1 MSNFLR
7 ANDTSNS
14 PDGSLPPLS
23 PGSASSLQP
32 VAASENPDET
42 YSLTGT
48 PANAPSEFDGNSVS
62 TAPPSRMIPTDRGPL
77 GKQFDKNSMWIL
89 IGCNVLVFMSSV
101 CVMVLELTAS
111 RLIAKH
117 VGSSLYTWTSVIGVV
132 LAGITIGNFLGG
144 WLADKAPATKLL
156 NWLFLTA
163 SILCLSVLWLDGVAS
178 SQDRPVGLS
187 WPAWVL
193 CVVGM
198 VFFLPSMALGTISP
212 VVASLALSHSRKVGV
227 TVGNVYAWGA
237 FGSIV
242 GTFLGG
248 FILIDTF
255 GTRAIVALVAGTL
268 AVMGFLSAGSQ
279 WAFRSAVLF
288 GWMQF
293 VTIVGLSAAVTDVGA
308 RDFATFLA
316 GEPASLNDPFMQ
328 GENGRPWAKYGK
340 RLGGQL
346 HALGLTLGLR
356 DDAIGEY
363 HDESNYSYINVTQTT
378 EHGQRVSVLKLDKLI
393 HSYFVTDDPTQ
404 LNYDYEK
411 VYAAVTEQSVATWDR
426 TTSVSLNE
434 IRKEVSQWRQA
445 NAVAHPVLAPN
456 AIRGEGL
463 NALDQE
469 VRKVLE
475 GNSDDPRVLANAAT
489 ENAAAE
495 SVALADVFQRFPSP
509 VIFDAERQTL
519 SLHGGMTPEL
529 RDELLRRH
537 PYSHYWQAIERL
549 AEMTRRADWG
559 DFGSAPL
566 ATLPS
571 GIAIPEELKT
581 RVLFDRHL
589 QALNVY
595 RSLDADD
602 VRTLLRLGDSEAVT
616 YREAIERLYRQSRQV
631 GTLFLGGGG
640 FVFPRWIES
649 LFPHEPLIHV
659 AELDPG
665 VKAAVQARMGL
676 PPDDQTRVKTTIGD
690 ARNFVD
696 DRVRL
701 NQAAKNRGEKP
712 VLYDFVYGDA
722 FNDFS
727 VPWHL
732 TTKEFSEKI
741 ASLLHPTEGIYLVNL
756 IDIYPRTEF
765 PPGPHETLEVTIKGN
780 LPEALTSRI
789 ASKDFWTAAPTLY
802 SGLELQS
809 QSDLSGYR
817 LRFLGLMSDELRDR
831 LLKLA
836 EGYPPLADAAKRLYA
851 DSRKHWIAGEI
862 PHTLTEIIDQ
872 PEEWVGVPAPF
883 EGVEVW
889 QAADYSAY
897 RLAVRGVMSEVL
909 RERLLKLAENKPSYA
924 EAVQKLFDNSRK
936 QRTGRFLGS
945 YVNTIALVFPHVYVF
960 SSEIDLPHANR
971 DTFVIVAS
979 KRKLD
984 LKELRQASQHWSGAP
999 FASLETNAKDKP
1011 PQARGQMSQILA
1023 NAHGIVLTDNYA
1035 PVDNL
1040 LSAVFDER

>member
-1 MSNFLR
+1 MSNSSN
-7 ANDTSNS
+7 ANDASDS
-14 PDGSLPPLS
+14 ADGSRPLLS
-23 PGSASSLQP
+23 PASASSRQP
-32 VAASENPDET
+32 IAASDPPGET
-42 YSLTGT
+42 YSLNS
-48 PANAPSEFDGNSVS
+48 PAANSSPEFDGNSRKTSVS
-62 TAPPSRMIPTDRGPL
+62 GAAHSEVGVHSGKRMT
-77 GKQFDKNSMWIL
+77 KNSLWVL
-89 IGCNVLVFMSSV
+89 VGCNVLVFMSSV

-144 WLADKAPATKLL
+144 WLADKALPSKLL

-163 SILCLSVLWLDGVAS
+163 SILCLSVLWLDGLAS
-178 SQDRPVGLS
+178 QQGRPDGWS
-187 WPAWVL
+187 WPAWVVF
-193 CVVGM
+193 VVGM

-212 VVASLALSHSRKVGV
+212 VVASLALSHSRRVGT

-268 AVMGFLSAGSQ
+268 AVMGILSAGGQ

-293 VTIVGLSAAVTDVGA
+293 VTWIGLSAAITDVGA
-308 RDFATFLA
+308 RDCAEWFGSLTTLTDDDFERSVKMSRWTSF
-316 GEPASLNDPFMQ
+316 GERF
-328 GENGRPWAKYGK
+328 GK
-340 RLGGQL
+340 QL
-346 HALGLTLGLR
+346 HEMGLTLGLR

-363 HDESNYSYINVTQTT
+363 HDESNYSYINVTQQT
-378 EHGQRVSVLKLDKLI
+378 ENGQRVAVLKLDKLI
-393 HSYFVTDDPTQ
+393 HSYYVTDDPTQ

-426 TTSVSLNE
+426 STTVKLDDVRNEVAQWQQARAAVRRPLPPDEGRAEGQDALDRDARKLLDGDTSVTKTDAADAS
-434 IRKEVSQWRQA
+434 KETDA
-445 NAVAHPVLAPN
+445 
-456 AIRGEGL
+456 
-463 NALDQE
+463 
-469 VRKVLE
+469 
-475 GNSDDPRVLANAAT
+475 
-489 ENAAAE
+489 
-495 SVALADVFQRFPSP
+495 FQQLPSW
-509 VIFDAERQTL
+509 VTFDAQKQTL
-519 SLHGGMTPEL
+519 SLRGGMTPGL

-537 PYSHYWQAIERL
+537 PYSNYWQAIERL
-549 AEMTRRADWG
+549 AEMARRSDWG
-559 DFGSAPL
+559 DFGSVPL
-566 ATLPS
+566 ASLPS
-571 GIAIPEELKT
+571 DVEIPEGLKQQ
-581 RVLFDRHL
+581 VLYDRHL

-595 RSLDADD
+595 RTLNEDD
-602 VRTLLRLGDSEAVT
+602 VQTLLRLGNPDAVT
-616 YREAIERLYRQSRQV
+616 YREAVLKLYRQSRQV

-640 FVFPRWIES
+640 FVFPRWIET

-659 AELDPG
+659 AELDPA
-665 VKAAVQARMGL
+665 VKGAVQARMGL
-676 PPDDQTRVKTTIGD
+676 LPDGETRVQTTIGD

-701 NQAAKNRGEKP
+701 NNTAAKRGEKP

-732 TTKEFSEKI
+732 TTREFSEKI

-756 IDIYPRTEF
+756 IDIYPRTEYPAKAKKPDGSYERIEGDLPEVLTRGVDEF
-765 PPGPHETLEVTIKGN
+765 EDWVSCPAPYEGLEV
-780 LPEALTSRI
+780 SR
-789 ASKDFWTAAPTLY
+789 T
-802 SGLELQS
+802 
-809 QSDLSGYR
+809 
-817 LRFLGLMSDELRDR
+817 
-831 LLKLA
+831 
-836 EGYPPLADAAKRLYA
+836 
-851 DSRKHWIAGEI
+851 
-862 PHTLTEIIDQ
+862 
-872 PEEWVGVPAPF
+872 
-883 EGVEVW
+883 
-889 QAADYSAY
+889 ADYSGF
-897 RLAVRGVMSEVL
+897 RMAVRGVMSEKMQ
-909 RERLLKLAENKPSYA
+909 ERLLKLADNKPGYTD
-924 EAVQKLFDNSRK
+924 AVRKLFEKSRM

-945 YVNTIALVFPHVYVF
+945 YVNTISLVFPHVYVF
-960 SSEIDLPHANR
+960 SSEIDVPHANR

-984 LKELRQASQHWSGAP
+984 LTDLRQASQHWRGAP
-999 FASLETNAKDKP
+999 FASLEPGTKGNP
-1011 PQARGQMSQILA
+1011 PQARGQMGQILA

>member
-1 MSNFLR
+1 MPNSPN
-7 ANDTSNS
+7 ANDANNS
-14 PDGSLPPLS
+14 TGGSFPALS
-23 PGSASSLQP
+23 PASASSQQP
-32 VAASENPDET
+32 VAASANPGET
-42 YSLTGT
+42 YSLTG
-48 PANAPSEFDGNSVS
+48 PSAKAPSEFDGNSMKAAV
-62 TAPPSRMIPTDRGPL
+62 TGPTTSEVGVQT
-77 GKQFDKNSMWIL
+77 GKRLAKNSLWVL

-144 WLADKAPATKLL
+144 WLADKAPPSKLL

-178 SQDRPVGLS
+178 GQDRPDGWS

-193 CVVGM
+193 CVVAM

-212 VVASLALSHSRKVGV
+212 VVASLALSHSRKVGR

-268 AVMGFLSAGSQ
+268 AVMGILSAGGQ

-288 GWMQF
+288 GWMQL
-293 VTIVGLSAAVTDVGA
+293 VTWIGLSAAITEVGM
-308 RDFATFLA
+308 RDFAEWYGTVATLTDDDFDRSLKISRWTSF
-316 GEPASLNDPFMQ
+316 GERF
-328 GENGRPWAKYGK
+328 GR
-340 RLGGQL
+340 QL
-346 HALGLTLGLR
+346 HEMGLTLGLR
-356 DDAIGEY
+356 EDGLGEY
-363 HDESNYSYINVTQTT
+363 HDESNYSYINVTQQT
-378 EHGQRVSVLKLDKLI
+378 ENGQRVAVLKLDKLI
-393 HSYFVTDDPTQ
+393 HSYYVSDDPTQ

-426 TTSVSLNE
+426 ATSVSLGEVRDE
-434 IRKEVSQWRQA
+434 ITQWRQA
-445 NAVAHPVLAPN
+445 RTVVRPLPPE
-456 AIRGEGL
+456 EGRNGGL
-463 NALDQE
+463 DALDQDA
-469 VRKVLE
+469 RKLLDGITNE
-475 GNSDDPRVLANAAT
+475 TKPDSD
-489 ENAAAE
+489 ENASKA
-495 SVALADVFQRFPSP
+495 VDVFQQLPSW
-509 VIFDAERQTL
+509 VTFDAEKRTL
-519 SLHGGMTPEL
+519 SLRGGMTPGL

-537 PYSHYWQAIERL
+537 PYSNYWQAVERL

-559 DFGSAPL
+559 DFGSVPL
-566 ATLPS
+566 ASFPS
-571 GIAIPEELKT
+571 GIEIPEELKQQ
-581 RVLFDRHL
+581 VLYDRHL

-595 RSLDADD
+595 RTLDAGD
-602 VRTLLRLGDSEAVT
+602 VQTLLRLGDIEAVT
-616 YREAIERLYRQSRQV
+616 YLEAVERLYRQSRHV

-659 AELDPG
+659 AELDPA

-676 PPDDQTRVKTTIGD
+676 LPDDQTRIQTTIGD

-701 NQAAKNRGEKP
+701 NNTATKRGEKP

-732 TTKEFSEKI
+732 TTREFSEKI
-741 ASLLHPTEGIYLVNL
+741 ASLLHPTEGVYLVNL

-765 PPGPHETLEVTIKGN
+765 PADQKMPNGLYCQIEGDLPEVLTRKVDEAEVWASVPAPYEGLEV
-780 LPEALTSRI
+780 SR
-789 ASKDFWTAAPTLY
+789 TADYA
-802 SGLELQS
+802 GFRMAVR
-809 QSDLSGYR
+809 GV
-817 LRFLGLMSDELRDR
+817 MSEPLRDR

-836 EGYPPLADAAKRLYA
+836 A
-851 DSRKHWIAGEI
+851 
-862 PHTLTEIIDQ
+862 
-872 PEEWVGVPAPF
+872 
-883 EGVEVW
+883 
-889 QAADYSAY
+889 
-897 RLAVRGVMSEVL
+897 
-909 RERLLKLAENKPSYA
+909 NKPGFA
-924 EAVQKLFDNSRK
+924 EAVGKLFDKSRK

-945 YVNTIALVFPHVYVF
+945 YVNTISLVFPYVYVF

-984 LKELRQASQHWSGAP
+984 LTELRQASQHWSGAP
-999 FASLETNAKDKP
+999 FASLEPGTNGKL
-1011 PQARGQMSQILA
+1011 PQARGQMGQILA